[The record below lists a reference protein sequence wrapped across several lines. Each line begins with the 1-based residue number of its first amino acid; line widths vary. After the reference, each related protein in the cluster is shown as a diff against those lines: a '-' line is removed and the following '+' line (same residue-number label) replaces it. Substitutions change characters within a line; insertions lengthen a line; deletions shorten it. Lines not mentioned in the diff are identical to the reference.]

1 MQVARI
7 SSRDAFA
14 YQEYFTE
21 KELILLRE
29 IGLDQIPTA
38 TLFVDFISER
48 YSLSASG
55 VWYTLKKL
63 KKYGMLDFMEKGE
76 GYKPLSLTS
85 VGRSILRRQGQ
96 GSERLMKDQYAAIVQ
111 ASF

>member
-7 SSRDAFA
+7 SIRDAFA
-14 YQEYFTE
+14 HQEYLSE
-21 KELILLRE
+21 KELLLLSE

-38 TLFVDFISER
+38 TLFVEFVSER
-48 YSLSASG
+48 YGLSASG
-55 VWYTLKKL
+55 IWYTLKKL
-63 KKYGMLDFMEKGE
+63 KKCGMLDFMEKGE

-85 VGRSILRRQGQ
+85 VGKSILRRQGQ